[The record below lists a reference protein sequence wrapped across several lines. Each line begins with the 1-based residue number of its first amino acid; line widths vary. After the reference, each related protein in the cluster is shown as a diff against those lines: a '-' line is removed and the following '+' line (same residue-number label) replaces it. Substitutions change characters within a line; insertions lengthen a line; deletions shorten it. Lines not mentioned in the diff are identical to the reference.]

1 MADERIPKSKAKTW
15 LSWLTVAALVLA
27 AYFINVEVQT
37 RLGEKALAETG
48 LTGLSLQEA
57 LSTAQKPDK
66 KVLVNM
72 SAIWCPTCRKLDKEV
87 FGNAAV
93 KAAINKN
100 YVFSR
105 IEYES
110 EEGEKFM
117 EKYQVHGFP
126 TLLILDTNGK
136 KIKQLDLLFNPQDFI
151 QQL

>member
-1 MADERIPKSKAKTW
+1 MIAEKIPNSKAKAW
-15 LSWLTVAALVLA
+15 LSWLAVLAFVLA

-37 RLGEKALAETG
+37 WLGEKALAETG

-57 LSTAQKPDK
+57 LSTAQKLDK
-66 KVLVNM
+66 NVLVDM
-72 SAIWCPTCRKLDKEV
+72 SAIWCPTCRKLDKEI
-87 FGNAAV
+87 FSNDAV
-93 KAAINKN
+93 KAAINKH

-117 EKYQVHGFP
+117 EKYQVRGFP
-126 TLLILDTNGK
+126 TLLILDAQGK
-136 KIKQLDLLFNPQDFI
+136 KIKQLDVVFGPQAFI